1 MPDLKKITRVI
12 YDLDGLLLDTEP
24 IYAQVYQAIAHR
36 YGKTLSESVKSQISG
51 RNALDSARTL
61 IEMLEL
67 PLTPESFLQERE
79 PLLCDLLP
87 HAKPL
92 PGAVRLTK
100 HLHQHHVRQAVATSS
115 AGLSFDLK
123 TSNHT
128 QWLAMFDCIV
138 KGDDP
143 AIARGKPAPD
153 IFLIAAQRLDA
164 DPAECLVFEDALAGV
179 KAAIAAGMS
188 VVAVPDSSMDKQLYH
203 DADQV
208 LNSLS
213 EFQPQLWQLP
223 AFD

>member
-1 MPDLKKITRVI
+1 MPDFKKITHVI

-67 PLTPESFLQERE
+67 PLTPESFLRERE
-79 PLLCDLLP
+79 PLLRDLLP
-87 HAKPL
+87 HAQPL
-92 PGAVRLTK
+92 PGAVRLTQ

-128 QWLAMFDCIV
+128 QWLALFDCIV

-143 AIARGKPAPD
+143 AIGRGKPAPD
-153 IFLIAAQRLDA
+153 IFLIAAQRLGA
-164 DPAECLVFEDALAGV
+164 DPAACLVFEDALAGV
-179 KAAIAAGMS
+179 KAAIAAGMC